1 MEIVKYVLVAIYL
14 IVCLA
19 IVILVMKQSK
29 EDGGASGTIV
39 GASANN
45 FYEKNKGRT
54 TEGKMKRATIILIIV
69 FAILTLA
76 LGIIYLV

>member
-1 MEIVKYVLVAIYL
+1 MEIVKYILVAVYL
-14 IVCLA
+14 IVCIAL
-19 IVILVMKQSK
+19 VILVTKQSK
-29 EDGGASGTIV
+29 EDSGASGTIV

-54 TEGKMKRATIILIIV
+54 AEGRMKRATIILMVV

-76 LGIIYLV
+76 LGILYMV